1 MLVSL
6 NISPSRV
13 VVFGFLNIFCD
24 IESAIRV
31 INNKKVDNDKFW
43 NTCLLCVFLCCTFNW
58 LLFLLNDVV
67 FVLRKSLGCCQS
79 RQPVYQAIWANNSA
93 FDEVLVSPSMI
104 NDHMPDYVL
113 EALEKVILSFI
124 FHFFFSIMLTVSENL
139 LLISEFI
146 SKWFFY
152 SSMSGYEEFLKY
164 FFIMHCIFKK

>member
-13 VVFGFLNIFCD
+13 VVFGFLKHFCD

-31 INNKKVDNDKFW
+31 IKNKKVNNDKIW
-43 NTCLLCVFLCCTFNW
+43 NTWLLCVFLRFTFNW

-152 SSMSGYEEFLKY
+152 SSMSGYEEVLKY
-164 FFIMHCIFKK
+164 FFLQCIAF